1 MWTFINGEGEIVLDG
16 ERRTVKAGDIFNI
29 AVGELHALRATTPL
43 TFIEVQQGTNLVE
56 DDIERFDYEW

>member
-1 MWTFINGEGEIVLDG
+1 MAVKSLD
-16 ERRTVKAGDIFNI
+16 TDATLIIKAGDIFNI

>member
-1 MWTFINGEGEIVLDG
+1 MAVRSLD
-16 ERRTVKAGDIFNI
+16 TDATLIIKAGDIFNI